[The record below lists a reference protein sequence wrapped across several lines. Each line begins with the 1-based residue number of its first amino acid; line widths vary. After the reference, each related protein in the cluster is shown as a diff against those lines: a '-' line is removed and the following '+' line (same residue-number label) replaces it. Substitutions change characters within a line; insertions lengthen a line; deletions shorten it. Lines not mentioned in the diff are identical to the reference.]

1 MFISLVTWNDILKRL
16 NPTEEPFDGAAF
28 FVEFWIKPEWSPSFR
43 MSPGSPVDR
52 DIALDP
58 SFPVVLTNLL
68 GIVGC
73 ICGDDRRT
81 ILHTGN
87 LKCFEGGLVES
98 GIMDICWCNRAG
110 KGEAVPIDQ
119 RTQLV
124 PIYLFIA
131 IIAG

>member
-1 MFISLVTWNDILKRL
+1 
-16 NPTEEPFDGAAF
+16 
-28 FVEFWIKPEWSPSFR
+28 

-52 DIALDP
+52 DIGLDP

-68 GIVGC
+68 GVVGC

-87 LKCFEGGLVES
+87 LKCFQGWLVES
-98 GIMDICWCNRAG
+98 GIMDICRCNRAG
-110 KGEAVPIDQ
+110 KGKPVPIDQ